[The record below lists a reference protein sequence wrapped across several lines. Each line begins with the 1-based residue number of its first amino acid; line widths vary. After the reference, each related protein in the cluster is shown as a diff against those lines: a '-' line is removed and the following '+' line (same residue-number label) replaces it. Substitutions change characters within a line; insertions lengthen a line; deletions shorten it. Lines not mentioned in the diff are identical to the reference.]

1 MTSFEILQKCII
13 CAEGLSAFF
22 GILFYNKIK
31 RTYWKYFA
39 WYCFLIFLNEV
50 ISLLILKNYLEFKK
64 YFFDLYAIPIQF
76 IFFIWLYALKSLK
89 NVILFW
95 FSIFIYF
102 ISFLP
107 HLFYEKEYGLINSMS
122 YTVACL
128 ILLVLCVLEFKKQVI
143 SDDIIY
149 FKTNKMFYINIGV
162 LLFYVGTMPFYAFM
176 QYFYYNHRDVF
187 FVYKYYSISI
197 GIVMYLLFSASFIWG
212 KSKT

>member
-22 GILFYNKIK
+22 GILFYNKLK
-31 RTYWKYFA
+31 NTYWRYFIF
-39 WYCFLIFLNEV
+39 YCSLIFLNEV
-50 ISLLILKNYLEFKK
+50 ISLLILNNYLEFKK
-64 YFFDLYAIPIQF
+64 YFFDIFAIPIQF

-89 NVILFW
+89 NVKLFN
-95 FSIFIYF
+95 FCISIYL

-107 HLFYEKEYGLINSMS
+107 HLFYQKDDGLINSMS
-122 YTVACL
+122 YTIACL
-128 ILLVLCVLEFKKQVI
+128 ILLILCVFEFRNQVQ

-149 FKTNKMFYINIGV
+149 FKTNKMFYINLGV

-187 FVYKYYSISI
+187 FVYKFYSISI
-197 GIVMYLLFSASFIWG
+197 GILMYLLFSASFIWG